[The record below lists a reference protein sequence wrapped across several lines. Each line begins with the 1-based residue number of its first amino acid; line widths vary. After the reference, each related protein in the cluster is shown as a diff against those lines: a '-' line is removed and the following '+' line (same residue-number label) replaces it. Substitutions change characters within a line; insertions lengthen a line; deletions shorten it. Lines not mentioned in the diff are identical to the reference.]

1 MARMRS
7 FCARMLPLGWSAFV
21 HSDRLFHSNEEN
33 AGMMFKQ
40 AAKLCNQLGDCFIKS
55 FRSGGIRSCLRAR
68 AAQTNMPSEVQDRE
82 ASDRVMTAANDP
94 FSSGLVL
101 LKPV

>member
-7 FCARMLPLGWSAFV
+7 FCAQMLPLGWPACV
-21 HSDRLFHSNEEN
+21 HSDILFHSNEEN
-33 AGMMFKQ
+33 AGTMFKQ
-40 AAKLCNQLGDCFIKS
+40 AAKLYNQLGNCFIKS

-68 AAQTNMPSEVQDRE
+68 GAQTIMPSEVQDRK
-82 ASDRVMTAANDP
+82 ASERVITAAIDAFP
-94 FSSGLVL
+94 SGLVL